1 MISFLIYASAPF
13 SAFSEGVGVTVSSGV
28 GVPEIS
34 VSSFSDEA
42 DAASVN
48 ASRDINDIKTI
59 NRLIRTLLNIFNQNT
74 LYIYH
79 QFKNKFDYIVGN
91 PPYIRIHN
99 LDDETKLELELLGDD
114 YEQN

>member
-42 DAASVN
+42 DAVSGVFSSISGSSVTVASDVTVGVG
-48 ASRDINDIKTI
+48 ASIQMKLQKN
-59 NRLIRTLLNIFNQNT
+59 LL
-74 LYIYH
+74 
-79 QFKNKFDYIVGN
+79 
-91 PPYIRIHN
+91 
-99 LDDETKLELELLGDD
+99 
-114 YEQN
+114 

>member
-42 DAASVN
+42 YAASGVFSSISGSSVTV
-48 ASRDINDIKTI
+48 ASDVT
-59 NRLIRTLLNIFNQNT
+59 
-74 LYIYH
+74 
-79 QFKNKFDYIVGN
+79 VGVGVAVASGM
-91 PPYIRIHN
+91 ISSSS
-99 LDDETKLELELLGDD
+99 
-114 YEQN
+114 